1 MPSHVV
7 YFVPVLLAKLI
18 GINIY
23 MNCPGT
29 ICINCCSSVR
39 FQVTDISELD
49 LQKLKQTKKTGK
61 NSFYQLYF
69 AIFLCPNEK
78 WLDNLHLFMNTSES

>member
-7 YFVPVLLAKLI
+7 YFVPVLSAKLI

-23 MNCPGT
+23 MNCAGT

-39 FQVTDISELD
+39 LQISDISELD
-49 LQKLKQTKKTGK
+49 LQKLKQTKKTG
-61 NSFYQLYF
+61 NFFFY
-69 AIFLCPNEK
+69 
-78 WLDNLHLFMNTSES
+78 